1 MKNHLVLLLV
11 YMELVLM
18 VVVYVISYLEVK
30 IVLKRLVFL
39 DVKSMENVMMEYVN
53 VIKDG
58 MAKTASSKDVLETVL
73 ALVVVNKSRELGN
86 VLAITIIMAKIANSH
101 EKLTVVMVS
110 TMMMMDWWTVKILNA
125 VLARCVRKIFYV

>member
-18 VVVYVISYLEVK
+18 VVVYVISHLEVK

-58 MAKTASSKDVLETVL
+58 MAKTASS
-73 ALVVVNKSRELGN
+73 
-86 VLAITIIMAKIANSH
+86 
-101 EKLTVVMVS
+101 VS
-110 TMMMMDWWTVKILNA
+110 YL
-125 VLARCVRKIFYV
+125 